1 MATTASR
8 SQRRTE
14 QLARVF
20 LRLHD
25 ASERRFARAVAR
37 FFREQGQRLIAAL
50 AGVGR
55 VQPHDIDAALDW
67 HGAEHRRF
75 IREVAR
81 PNLFAIG
88 AAGATLALQI
98 ARVGKSHRPTA
109 AKAFDDDD
117 VEGELPEG
125 VRAAVR
131 STVEET
137 LRQHYWLRI
146 QDDTREVIHN
156 AIDNAFDNQ
165 FIDERRLGKLITTAT
180 GGEIAKHRAKRMA
193 RTETTGAANGGQSAV
208 IDELAREGLVAG
220 KTWLA
225 INDNDTRES
234 HRLLNGKSVKAGK
247 NFHVGETGAAAPYPG
262 HFSLPAEER
271 INCRCTIIGSGVGE
285 GA

>member
-1 MATTASR
+1 MATATGSR

-25 ASERRFARAVAR
+25 ASERRFARAVTR
-37 FFREQGQRLIAAL
+37 FFREQGQRLTHAL
-50 AGVGR
+50 AGVGH

-88 AAGATLALQI
+88 AAGATLALQL
-98 ARVGKSHRPTA
+98 ARSGKSLRPAT

-117 VEGELPEG
+117 QEVEGELSEEM
-125 VRAAVR
+125 RAAVR
-131 STVEET
+131 STVEDT
-137 LRQHYWLRI
+137 LRQHYWLKI

-156 AIDNAFDNQ
+156 AIDNEFDNR

-180 GGEIAKHRAKRMA
+180 SGEIARHRAKRIA
-193 RTETTGAANGGQSAV
+193 RTETTNAANGGHSAV

-234 HRLLNGKSVKAGK
+234 HRLLNGKSVKPGH

-271 INCRCTIIGSGVGE
+271 INCRCTIVGAE
-285 GA
+285 